1 MTKKEIINTLVNEY
15 GVEDK
20 GLAKKTIKELEQMLD
35 ELKNKVEEV
44 KEVTTEE
51 LDEAVLDVKPEKSE
65 EKKKE
70 VVTEVQ
76 PNVYET
82 ITRRFEPAKDI
93 RIENLGAGDVF
104 ISKTKENLVNEK
116 NKIAPGQVIA
126 LKDVNVLYITSA
138 SRPIIRI
145 IY

>member
-20 GLAKKTIKELEQMLD
+20 GLAKKTIKELEQKLD

-51 LDEAVLDVKPEKSE
+51 LDEAVTNVKPEKSE

-126 LKDVNVLYITSA
+126 LKDVSVLYITSA

>member
-51 LDEAVLDVKPEKSE
+51 LDEAVTNVKPEKSE

-126 LKDVNVLYITSA
+126 LKDVSVLYITSA

>member
-15 GVEDK
+15 DVEDK

-51 LDEAVLDVKPEKSE
+51 LDEAVTDVKPEKSE

-104 ISKTKENLVNEK
+104 ISKTKENLVDEK

-126 LKDVNVLYITSA
+126 LKDVSVLYITSA

>member
-1 MTKKEIINTLVNEY
+1 MTKKEIINILVNEY

-20 GLAKKTIKELEQMLD
+20 GLAKKTIKELEQKLD

-51 LDEAVLDVKPEKSE
+51 LDEAVLDVKPEKSD

-126 LKDVNVLYITSA
+126 LKDVSVLYITSA

>member
-20 GLAKKTIKELEQMLD
+20 GLAKKTIKELEQKLD

-51 LDEAVLDVKPEKSE
+51 LDEAVPDVKPEKSE

-116 NKIAPGQVIA
+116 NKIVPGQVIA
-126 LKDVNVLYITSA
+126 LKDVSVLYITSA